1 MATALIVGGGVA
13 GAALA
18 AMLARAGCPVVLL
31 ERTPGPHHKV
41 CGEFLSDEAL
51 RYLHDLGIDPVA
63 LGAVAVEAVRIA
75 RDGRAA
81 TAPLPFPALSLSRR
95 VLDDAILRR
104 ASQFGADIR
113 RGVRVRSLRRQDRA
127 WCADCEKGEPVSA
140 GAAFLATGK
149 HDLRDRRRPKGIQ
162 SDLVAFKLHWR
173 LAPDQY
179 AVLARHVELILFP
192 GGYAGLEPVEGGLAN
207 LCLVV
212 RRRDFATMGQNWD
225 ALLAAIRL
233 RSVHLDR
240 RLADATPCWPR
251 PLAIS
256 SIPYGFVR
264 MASND
269 LWYLGDQA
277 AVIPSFSGDGM
288 AIALHSARLAANY
301 YLGGYSA
308 AAYQS
313 RLAHDVRVQ
322 VGRATLLSCL
332 AVDPR
337 GQVLTAAASRLPG
350 VMPMIARATRISDR
364 VLARAGVSAEQAP
377 ISSSVHFTR

>member
-1 MATALIVGGGVA
+1 MSRMAKALIVGGGVA

-18 AMLARAGCPVVLL
+18 AMLARAGGSVVLL
-31 ERTPGPHHKV
+31 ERTNGAQHKV
-41 CGEFLSDEAL
+41 CGEFLSGEAL
-51 RYLHDLGIDPVA
+51 RYLCALDIDPVA
-63 LGAVAVEAVRIA
+63 LGAVAIEAVRVA
-75 RDGRAA
+75 RDERAA

-113 RGVRVRSLRRQDRA
+113 RGVRVRSLQRQNGA
-127 WCADCEKGEPVSA
+127 WHANCENGESISAD
-140 GAAFLATGK
+140 AAFLATGK
-149 HDLRDRRRPKGIQ
+149 HDLRDWKRPRGAQ
-162 SDLVAFKLHWR
+162 SDLVAFKLHWH
-173 LAPDQY
+173 LAPRES
-179 AVLARHVELILFP
+179 AALARHVELILFS
-192 GGYAGLEPVEGGLAN
+192 GGYAGLEPVEDGLAN

-212 RRRDFATMGQNWD
+212 RRGDFAGIGQNWE
-225 ALLAAIRL
+225 ALLTAL
-233 RSVHLDR
+233 RSRSAHLDR
-240 RLADATPCWPR
+240 RLTDATPCWPR

-264 MASND
+264 MSSND

-288 AIALHSARLAANY
+288 AIALHSARLAARF
-301 YLGGYSA
+301 YLGGCSA

-332 AVDPR
+332 AVDPL
-337 GQVLTAAASRLPG
+337 GQALTATAIRLPG

-364 VLARAGVSAEQAP
+364 ALARAGAAVA
-377 ISSSVHFTR
+377 